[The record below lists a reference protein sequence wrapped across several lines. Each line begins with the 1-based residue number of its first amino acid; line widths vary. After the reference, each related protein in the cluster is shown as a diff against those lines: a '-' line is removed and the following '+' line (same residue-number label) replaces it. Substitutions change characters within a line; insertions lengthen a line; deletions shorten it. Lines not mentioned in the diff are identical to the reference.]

1 MALRR
6 LIADKQLEQFGE
18 SLGVHVS
25 QSSVQNFVMN
35 EPGLADFLE
44 SVQWSEADYRKYI
57 VTPLLIAQDSETVVA
72 KNAEFQTEPLEKMH
86 KILNDLDSGFNFTD
100 LAMTR
105 SDDLSAPSGGDTGYF
120 TKDELPALYK
130 DMFEAELGTVSP
142 ILEAEDFYSIAK
154 VVDISGDPN
163 ERARVALQVITVNK
177 TGMLPAF
184 TKFKEQSKI
193 KFFVR

>member
-1 MALRR
+1 
-6 LIADKQLEQFGE
+6 
-18 SLGVHVS
+18 
-25 QSSVQNFVMN
+25 
-35 EPGLADFLE
+35 
-44 SVQWSEADYRKYI
+44 
-57 VTPLLIAQDSETVVA
+57 
-72 KNAEFQTEPLEKMH
+72 MH